1 MRMNKRWVTIGA
13 ALILSG
19 CGSEEVKQS
28 KFDLEQRRQIE
39 QENAAR
45 EAHVRQEQ
53 EELARIRELARKRGE
68 ATPPAVP
75 REVPVIQPPQT
86 NHLQE
91 RPLPDP
97 NATLED
103 PDTLLAKRTIYYDY
117 DAYNVTENYRSL
129 VESHAKSLLSH
140 TAVKLRIEGNCD
152 ERGSREYNLALGQ
165 RRADSVKRALTLL
178 GVPAHQIL
186 TVSLGSEKPKATSHD
201 EQAYAENR
209 RSDLIYP
216 GVKSV
221 LNR

>member
-1 MRMNKRWVTIGA
+1 MNKRWVTIGA

-39 QENAAR
+39 QENAVR
-45 EAHVRQEQ
+45 EARVRQEQ
-53 EELARIRELARKRGE
+53 DELARMREQDRKRDQ
-68 ATPPAVP
+68 AAQRAAQT
-75 REVPVIQPPQT
+75 EVPMILPIQT
-86 NHLQE
+86 DDLQE
-91 RPLPDP
+91 KPFP
-97 NATLED
+97 NPTGTLED
-103 PDTLLAKRTIYYDY
+103 PDSLLTARTIYYDY
-117 DAYNVTENYRSL
+117 DAYNVREDYKSL

-140 TAVKLRIEGNCD
+140 KGVNLRIEGNCD

-178 GVPAHQIL
+178 GVPADQIQ
-186 TVSLGSEKPKATSHD
+186 TVSYGSEKPKATSHD

-216 GVKSV
+216 ESKSAS
-221 LNR
+221 R

>member
-1 MRMNKRWVTIGA
+1 MNKRWVTIGA

-19 CGSEEVKQS
+19 CGLEEVKQS

-39 QENAAR
+39 QENAVR
-45 EAHVRQEQ
+45 EARVRQEQ
-53 EELARIRELARKRGE
+53 DELARMREQDRKRDQ
-68 ATPPAVP
+68 AAQRAAQT
-75 REVPVIQPPQT
+75 EVPMILPIQT
-86 NHLQE
+86 DDLQE
-91 RPLPDP
+91 KPLPNP
-97 NATLED
+97 TGTLED
-103 PDTLLAKRTIYYDY
+103 PDSLLAERTIYYDY

>member
-53 EELARIRELARKRGE
+53 GELARIREQARRLGE
-68 ATPPAVP
+68 ATQPAAP

-86 NHLQE
+86 NDLRQ

-97 NATLED
+97 NAVLED
-103 PDTLLAKRTIYYDY
+103 SDTPLARRTVYYDY
-117 DAYNVTENYRSL
+117 DAYNITETYRIL
-129 VESHAKSLLSH
+129 VESHAKSLLAH
-140 TAVKLRIEGNCD
+140 RAVYLRIEGNCD
-152 ERGSREYNLALGQ
+152 ERRSREYNLALGQ

-186 TVSLGSEKPKATSHD
+186 TVSFGSEKP
-201 EQAYAENR
+201 
-209 RSDLIYP
+209 
-216 GVKSV
+216 
-221 LNR
+221 